1 MAMDEQPGTSIER
14 HFADLQDPRVERTRR
29 HKLLDI
35 VVLAICGVICG
46 ADDWVSIQ
54 EFGEAKL
61 EWFQKFLELPNGIPS
76 HDTFGRMFGR
86 LDPHQFQTCFTNWIL
101 SVSELTKGQVIAID
115 GKTLRRSH
123 DKALGKGAIVMVS
136 AWATAN
142 HLVLGQVKVDDKSN
156 EIKAVPELLQALDI
170 SGCIITTDA
179 MGCQKE
185 IASLVV
191 EGKGDYVLAL
201 KDNHPL
207 LSEDVQLLFDDLAAS
222 RFRAYDYD
230 IEQTVDKDHGRLET
244 RQCWTISDPAVLRGL
259 RGIKEWDGLRCVAKV
274 QARRTVDNQV
284 TVEDRYFLSSLEGR
298 AAPLLMATRNHWQI
312 ENSLHWVL
320 DIAFREDESRVRKD
334 HGAQNLATLRHIAL
348 NLLKQ
353 ETTSKIGI
361 KNKRL
366 KAGWSEQYLL
376 RVLAGLFN

>member
-1 MAMDEQPGTSIER
+1 MDEQPGTSIER
-14 HFADLQDPRVERTRR
+14 HFADLQDPRVERTKR

-61 EWFQKFLELPNGIPS
+61 EWFQGFLELPNGIPS
-76 HDTFGRMFGR
+76 HDTFGRVFGL
-86 LDPHQFQTCFTNWIL
+86 LDPDQFQTCFTNWIL
-101 SVSELTKGQVIAID
+101 SVSEVTKGQVIAID

-123 DKALGKGAIVMVS
+123 DKTLGKGAIVMVS

-156 EIKAVPELLQALDI
+156 EIKAVPELLRALDI
-170 SGCIITTDA
+170 SGCIVTTDA

-185 IASLVV
+185 IATLVV

-207 LSEDVQLLFDDLAAS
+207 LSEDVQLLFDDLEDS

-230 IEQTVDKDHGRLET
+230 TEQTVDKDHGRLET
-244 RQCWTISDPAVLRGL
+244 RWCWTISDPAVLRGL
-259 RGIKEWDGLRCVAKV
+259 RGSQEWDNLGCVAKV
-274 QARRTVDNQV
+274 RARRTVDDKV
-284 TVEDRYFLSSLEGR
+284 TVEDRYFLSSLDGR
-298 AAPLLMATRNHWQI
+298 AEQMLMATRSHWQI

-320 DIAFREDESRVRKD
+320 DIAFREDESRVRKNN
-334 HGAQNLATLRHIAL
+334 GAQNLATLRHIAL

-353 ETTSKIGI
+353 ETTTKIGI

-376 RVLAGLFN
+376 LVLAGLFH

>member
-1 MAMDEQPGTSIER
+1 MDKQPGTSIEW
-14 HFADLQDPRVERTRR
+14 HFADLEDPRVERTRR

-35 VVLAICGVICG
+35 VVVAICGIICG

-61 EWFQKFLELPNGIPS
+61 EWFEGFLELPNGIPS
-76 HDTFGRMFGR
+76 HDTFGRVFGR
-86 LDPHQFQTCFTNWIL
+86 LDPDQFHTCFMKWIMA
-101 SVSELTKGQVIAID
+101 VSELTKGQVIAID

-123 DKALGKGAIVMVS
+123 DKALGQEAIVMVS

-142 HLVLGQVKVDDKSN
+142 HLVLGQLKVDDKSN
-156 EIKAVPELLQALDI
+156 EITAIPDLLQALDI
-170 SGCIITTDA
+170 SDCIVTTDA
-179 MGCQKE
+179 LGTQKDV
-185 IASLVV
+185 ASLIV
-191 EGKGDYVLAL
+191 EGGGDYVLAL

-207 LSEDVQLLFDDLAAS
+207 LHQDVKLLFDDLEAS

-230 IEQTVDKDHGRLET
+230 TDRTVDKDHGRLET
-244 RQCWTISDPAVLRGL
+244 RQCWTIADPAVLHGL
-259 RGIKEWDGLRCVAKV
+259 RGTQEWDQLRSVVRVRAKRV
-274 QARRTVDNQV
+274 IGNTETVD
-284 TVEDRYFLSSLEGR
+284 DRYYLSSLQGEAEQML
-298 AAPLLMATRNHWQI
+298 AAIRSHWQI

-320 DIAFREDESRVRKD
+320 DIAFREDDSRVRKD

-353 ETTSKIGI
+353 ETTAKIGV

-366 KAGWSEQYLL
+366 KAGWSEEYLL
-376 RVLAGLFN
+376 RVLAGLFH